1 MCWMVDG
8 WGGWKRGGRRKRKKE
23 SFGYFSCVWCMFTC
37 VCALVCGCDGLCV
50 HACGDHRSVSAVSSY
65 SPFHSLRQGLSLGPQ
80 VCRIG
85 WSSSPTCSGDLL
97 SPHPKCWDYKLYVI
111 YELPS
116 SYRILIGAGYPN
128 SDPHTCKAN
137 TSTEPSEA

>member
-1 MCWMVDG
+1 M
-8 WGGWKRGGRRKRKKE
+8 GGWKRGGRRKRKKE

-37 VCALVCGCDGLCV
+37 VCVHSCAGVNVYGVCSRVCALVCGCDGLCV
-50 HACGDHRSVSAVSSY
+50 HACGDHGSVSAVSSY

-97 SPHPKCWDYKLYVI
+97 SPHPKCCDYKLYVI
-111 YELPS
+111 M
-116 SYRILIGAGYPN
+116 N
-128 SDPHTCKAN
+128 FQVHTEF
-137 TSTEPSEA
+137 S